1 MNKIMKM
8 KNLVF
13 LLLFCT
19 ATVFAQGHKEKREQ
33 IKALKVSYFTTEL
46 NLSSDES
53 AKFWPIYNAYE
64 EKQFDLRHNKMRPL
78 LERLKDNIDKLTDKE
93 ANTYL
98 AEIQSNDEELYTL
111 RKKLVNDL
119 KPVIGPVKVLR
130 LKKAEDDFNK
140 KLLSKFKDKKH
151 RQ

>member
-1 MNKIMKM
+1 MKM

-93 ANTYL
+93 ANNYL
-98 AEIQSNDEELYTL
+98 AEIQSNDEELYAL

-151 RQ
+151 KQ